1 MSDQIG
7 TLIQKAKDR
16 KFRDLARLLTLLE
29 RGGAAGLSHPMLLRP
44 PRTALRVGVTG
55 PPGAGKSTLVGKLI
69 QSWRRTGASV
79 GVIAVDPSSPFTG
92 GAILGDRVRYAEHFN
107 DPRVFIRSLGSRGS
121 LGGLSAAAYL
131 MLRAMDLW
139 AFDVILIET
148 VGVGQTEFDIL
159 HVADVI
165 VLVLVPE
172 SGDSIQAMKAGLMEI
187 ADIFVVNKADRPGAD
202 SLAREIQFYFSEDEK
217 IKTQGLA
224 RLFKTVAKEGKG
236 TEELAEGIKKWGQ
249 QVAYHNHRLDPQRLR
264 HEALAYLR
272 ANQERALQ
280 ESLQLIKRPEDLP
293 IILGNQ
299 VS

>member
-7 TLIQKAKDR
+7 TLIQTAKDR

-29 RGGAAGLSHPMLLRP
+29 RGGVVGLSHPMLLRP
-44 PRTALRVGVTG
+44 PRTALRVGITG

-107 DPRVFIRSLGSRGS
+107 DPGVFIRSLGSRGS

-202 SLAREIQFYFSEDEK
+202 SLAREIQFYFSEEER
-217 IKTQGLA
+217 IKTQGLT

-249 QVAYHNHRLDPQRLR
+249 QVIYQNHRLDPQRLQ

-272 ANQERALQ
+272 AKQERAFQ

-293 IILGNQ
+293 MILGTQ